1 MIRFASF
8 ISLSYLLSPLVLIN
22 QRCLLRMEAC
32 SGCIDDVWTAHIHI
46 RLVDVCCSRLLHG
59 VGHLEALLM
68 ALEHIVGLLV
78 VELAKAIHNLVLA
91 WQVYLI
97 KSLLHLR
104 LHLHILLVDL
114 LDSLV
119 FRINKEFEVLT
130 LILKLAQG
138 LLPLELLC
146 ISLLLGLDNVEVQL
160 VVLLGELLILL
171 LQR

>member
-1 MIRFASF
+1 
-8 ISLSYLLSPLVLIN
+8 
-22 QRCLLRMEAC
+22 
-32 SGCIDDVWTAHIHI
+32 
-46 RLVDVCCSRLLHG
+46 
-59 VGHLEALLM
+59 M

-97 KSLLHLR
+97 KGLLHLR
-104 LHLHILLVDL
+104 LQLHILLVDL

-138 LLPLELLC
+138 LFPLELTC